1 MPLRTSG
8 VDRDLAN
15 TEWAYR
21 VVRLAT
27 TGNITLS
34 GTQTIDGVAAVAD
47 DRVLVKNQSSAPE
60 NGPYKVK
67 AGAWVRELDELF
79 PGVSYRATEGAQ
91 AEKLFVLFT
100 DGTIVVDT
108 TSLVFDEPP
117 VGAAAPLSHATSH
130 TDGSDDI
137 QSATD
142 AQKGLATA
150 AQISKL
156 DNIEPLANVTDE
168 ANVRTALAAA
178 TASVTF
184 NNQALTTGIG
194 GGLTLSRVAGSTY
207 STLQDAQNSFHSSGL
222 ISGGIVSDAG
232 GETVD
237 ATACEVYLRATDNPI
252 AELLFATVPASLGL
266 AIPTD
271 TTKEVGVEWNA
282 GAPQHVVRD
291 VGDWDLKTAF
301 PLATVFNASGV
312 LHIHIDAHDVSDH
325 AGNMIQ
331 RSFETMR
338 FARDNDLGGLIL
350 SNTGTRNLA
359 LTAGAAWARLNRY
372 AIAAKDTSVADTF
385 AVFVGATLDQAAA
398 TQWDNA
404 NYNLGGVK
412 TALTPNRWAVLWF
425 WIEPEDGDMSCAY
438 GTGQYTS
445 QAAAEDEAVPATL
458 PDLIRYGGLLLGRLV
473 FQEGAATPA
482 QIDSAFAQAFVGSAA
497 SDHGNLG
504 GLTDDDHTQYLR
516 ADGTRAISGPM
527 DFGGVD
533 HTNLLSIALANAGV
547 SGTVR
552 AIVNAIEVGALSAH
566 AVRLLVGGGTKF
578 QVNASLAV
586 LTGVGIRHAT
596 VSFGAGNDAIAIT
609 QKIVRKTAITAGG
622 DTITLP
628 VPATAGLGW
637 EAVISDEAGTAG
649 TNHLTVDVSGG
660 ANINGV
666 ASLKITKDRGR
677 MYVYCTGSVYEAW

>member
-1 MPLRTSG
+1 MTGKTNEAVSAGTLYDFKGSC
-8 VDRDLAN
+8 
-15 TEWAYR
+15 
-21 VVRLAT
+21 RLAT
-27 TGNITLS
+27 AGALAANTRTGNSLEADANGALGNIDDVAPALS
-34 GTQTIDGVAAVAD
+34 NRI
-47 DRVLVKNQSSAPE
+47 LVKNEPAGNNGIYVVTDLGGVGTKWRMERAADMSNDAQLSSSTLIPIE
-60 NGPYKVK
+60 EGT
-67 AGAWVRELDELF
+67 
-79 PGVSYRATEGAQ
+79 VSANQGYWITTNEP
-91 AEKLFVLFT
+91 LVLN
-100 DGTIVVDT
+100 T
-108 TSLVFDEPP
+108 TALSFSLVGSG
-117 VGAAAPLSHATSH
+117 GAPAAHAASHA
-130 TDGSDDI
+130 
-137 QSATD
+137 
-142 AQKGLATA
+142 
-150 AQISKL
+150 
-156 DNIEPLANVTDE
+156 P
-168 ANVRTALAAA
+168 
-178 TASVTF
+178 
-184 NNQALTTGIG
+184 G
-194 GGLTLSRVAGSTY
+194 GGDEVLGGPLGLSRVAGSTY
-207 STLQDAQNSFHSSGL
+207 STIQDAQNSFHSSGL
-222 ISGGIVSDAG
+222 IGGGLVSDAG

-677 MYVYCTGSVYEAW
+677 MYVYCTGSEYEAW